1 MDIQIS
7 MKSASDDDCTLSS
20 HFQAALKSSGAA
32 IRVFS
37 GKQRASLS
45 TMQVQ
50 PAGRHSKSDTKQET
64 ILNFF
69 RDIKDTHIVHF
80 GTELKL
86 EDCAEFLKAVAP
98 DKFEDVEKCH
108 DEAKAD
114 ARQKH
119 LDRVHAIEESVQQ
132 QKNDVFRKLKEAIKE
147 QFLEYH
153 PREFFALNA
162 SDAECAICQSELHSE
177 LLICD

>member
-20 HFQAALKSSGAA
+20 HFQAAHKSSGAA

-69 RDIKDTHIVHF
+69 R
-80 GTELKL
+80 
-86 EDCAEFLKAVAP
+86 DCAEFLKAVAP